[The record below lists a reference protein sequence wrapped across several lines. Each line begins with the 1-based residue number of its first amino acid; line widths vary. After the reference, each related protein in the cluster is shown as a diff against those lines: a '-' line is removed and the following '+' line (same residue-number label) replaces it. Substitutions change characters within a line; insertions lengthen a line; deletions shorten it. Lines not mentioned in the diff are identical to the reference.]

1 MHLLSNSSGERF
13 SWVVPAPLS
22 LTGLLRSCHLEA
34 PLAGLL
40 LRLTAASVFADC
52 WPGASIPCLVG
63 LSMDCEWGGKTSST
77 CLFSVWES
85 GLNWGKK
92 SENKIYSF
100 ACGSAQKKGFTKWL
114 KLVKF
119 FYGKN
124 RWVSLGKP
132 VFMIATG
139 DKKANDNL
147 RYASV
152 IGLFHL
158 PHDCKTPPE
167 RGFKITSLSVSFLK
181 LSMPQRGS
189 LWWPHFQK
197 FLLLWEGFFQHL
209 LNLKCLQFKVIFIL
223 TLEFCASLNSCLNIL
238 NTWQPASPQSS
249 DPRNSK
255 IFKIEVAIFL

>member
-1 MHLLSNSSGERF
+1 M
-13 SWVVPAPLS
+13 
-22 LTGLLRSCHLEA
+22 
-34 PLAGLL
+34 
-40 LRLTAASVFADC
+40 
-52 WPGASIPCLVG
+52 
-63 LSMDCEWGGKTSST
+63 
-77 CLFSVWES
+77 FSVWES

-92 SENKIYSF
+92 SKKKNKRKERKVKKKKKIYSYAF
-100 ACGSAQKKGFTKWL
+100 GSAQNKWLAKWL

-124 RWVSLGKP
+124 RWLSLGKP
-132 VFMIATG
+132 VFRIATG
-139 DKKANDNL
+139 DKKADDNL

-158 PHDCKTPPE
+158 PHGCKTPPE
-167 RGFKITSLSVSFLK
+167 RGFKIISFSIPL
-181 LSMPQRGS
+181 LELNILQRGD
-189 LWWPHFQK
+189 LWKPHFQK

-223 TLEFCASLNSCLNIL
+223 TLEFCVSLNSCLNIL
-238 NTWQPASPQSS
+238 TTWQPASPRSS